1 MQNLTN
7 ARKRLRFLGKKD
19 INMLWTLIISLI
31 LHRQLGGAKIPSDL
45 PKNLEHT
52 PGFYQLDAHRATQY
66 QIAMTNKLNAAIDK
80 YDVAK
85 QKMYKFSEK
94 IPSPAKTTTFFRL
107 CTATNNVN
115 KIQKKLQTAAED
127 TKSASDLSRDTN
139 SAINAIHDLAYL
151 SNKKISNIFK
161 VRSK

>member
-1 MQNLTN
+1 MTN

-52 PGFYQLDAHRATQY
+52 PGFYQLDAYRATQY

-139 SAINAIHDLAYL
+139 SAINTIHDLAYL